1 MEQRNTLTATLL
13 IGLVLIGWYLWLRPS
28 QNPAPAPVA
37 ASGDS
42 LAIVATKPSA
52 PADSLGVPGMAGDS
66 LRADSTLGAAGQGT
80 NRLVT
85 VETDLYVAVLGT
97 QGASLR
103 SFKLKNYTRPDRTT
117 PVELVDSTQR
127 QGALGVSFLS
137 ARNQKLDSRA
147 LFFATPD
154 TSARIV
160 VTADSVVVPF
170 EANVGGGVLR
180 LSYVFHKKT
189 YEVGLRVDRQNSA
202 AFAAPDGYTLA
213 WNGAIPFSEETRH
226 EEVMRAGAYA
236 RSGGELETVQ
246 VARDS
251 VHAPARLTGAVTWTS
266 IKNKYFTVAIFPA
279 RTTQGADLTGQRRGD
294 PKVDATLA
302 FSQSLDMPALP
313 DGQTDRFRLY
323 MGPLTPTLVAA
334 YPGKLFDSVDLGWD
348 WLEIITRPFSTY
360 ILSPF
365 FALTGGL
372 FKNYGLVLVLLAL
385 LIKLATHP
393 LTRAQTR
400 SMSKM
405 RDLQPRMEAL
415 KERYADDP
423 QKQQQATM
431 QLYKEMGVNPLG
443 GCLPMLIQYPFLIA
457 LWQYIPQSI
466 ALRQEPFLW
475 AKDLSAPDAI
485 LHLPFTIPLYGNFV
499 AGFAL
504 LMTLSMVVQM
514 RLTMKN
520 QPQNDQTRIMTTIM
534 PVMLL
539 VFFNQTSS
547 GLSLYYLFYNVFSA
561 FEQWWLRRSFPSP
574 PANVGGLAV
583 ATPKASGPRSTP
595 PKHKLGLS
603 EGQNN

>member
-1 MEQRNTLTATLL
+1 MEQRNTVTAFLL
-13 IGLVLIGWYLWLRPS
+13 IGLVLIGWYLWLRP
-28 QNPAPAPVA
+28 QMTPAPASVPA
-37 ASGDS
+37 PRDS
-42 LAIVATKPSA
+42 LAAVEAPPAA
-52 PADSLGVPGMAGDS
+52 PADSSFRPDTLAV
-66 LRADSTLGAAGQGT
+66 DSTLGAAGQGT

-85 VETDLYVAVLGT
+85 VETDRYVAVLAT
-97 QGASLR
+97 QGASIR
-103 SFKLKNYTRPDRTT
+103 SFKLKDYTRPDRRT
-117 PVELVDSTQR
+117 PVELVDSTEAQR
-127 QGALGVSFLS
+127 GALGLSFLS
-137 ARNQKLDSRA
+137 KNNRKLDTRS

-154 TSARIV
+154 TAGTIR

-170 EANVGGGVLR
+170 EANLGGGVLR
-180 LSYVFHKKT
+180 LAYVFHKT
-189 YEVGLRVDRQNSA
+189 SYEVGLRVERQNSA
-202 AFAAPDGYTLA
+202 AFAAPDGYSLV
-213 WNGAIPFSEETRH
+213 WNGALPFSEETRY
-226 EEVMRAGAYA
+226 EEVLRSAVSA
-236 RSGGELETVQ
+236 RSGGELEHMTF
-246 VARDS
+246 ASDS
-251 VHAPARLTGAVTWTS
+251 VHAPLRLSGEVTWTS
-266 IKNKYFTVAIFPA
+266 IKNKYFTVAIFPG
-279 RTTQGADLTGQRRGD
+279 RTTEGATLIGQRHGD
-294 PKVDATLA
+294 PKTNATLD
-302 FSQSLDMPALP
+302 FSQSLDLPALP

-334 YPGKLFDSVDLGWD
+334 YPGDLFDSVDLGWD
-348 WLEIITRPFSTY
+348 WLEVITRPFSKF
-360 ILSPF
+360 ILSPY
-365 FALTGGL
+365 FALAGGML
-372 FKNYGLVLVLLAL
+372 KNYGLVLILLAL

-393 LTRAQTR
+393 MTKAQTR

-405 RDLQPRMEAL
+405 RDLQPRIAAI

-504 LMTLSMVVQM
+504 LMTISMVVQM

-534 PVMLL
+534 PIMLL

-547 GLSLYYLFYNVFSA
+547 GLSLYYLFYNIFSA
-561 FEQWWLRRSFPSP
+561 AEQWWLRRSFPTT
-574 PANVGGLAV
+574 PANVGGV
-583 ATPKASGPRSTP
+583 ATDTPKASGPRSTP
-595 PKHKLGLS
+595 PKHKLGLQ